1 MKLKFD
7 RLISF
12 KIRIDEK
19 IAVPQGE
26 LWKVSFYQNSA
37 CRLEVNGL
45 NPGYH
50 NVQTGLLVQGAEI
63 EGDIGNGALVQG
75 IAFKVVE

>member
-7 RLISF
+7 RLVSF
-12 KIRIDEK
+12 KLKKDE
-19 IAVPQGE
+19 IIVVPKGE

-37 CRLEVNGL
+37 CRLTVNGL
-45 NPGYH
+45 NPGYE
-50 NVQTGLLVQGAEI
+50 NVQQGLVVQGVEI
-63 EGDIGNGALVQG
+63 KGYMSNALVNG